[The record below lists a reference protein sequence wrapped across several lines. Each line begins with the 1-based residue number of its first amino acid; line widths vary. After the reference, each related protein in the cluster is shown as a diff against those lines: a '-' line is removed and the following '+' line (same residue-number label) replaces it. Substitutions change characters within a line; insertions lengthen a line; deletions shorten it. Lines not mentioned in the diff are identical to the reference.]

1 MKAVLYTDGGARGN
15 PGPGAI
21 GVVLQVEGREP
32 LGIAELIGEVT
43 NNVAEYRAL
52 LRGLQEARRRG
63 VTNVECRLDSEL
75 VVKQLTAVYKVRD
88 RNLAPLFVQVRN
100 AAQEFTSIRFRAVA
114 RAENREADALVNA
127 ALARAGYPKKDPPA
141 TVHRW

>member
-21 GVVLQVEGREP
+21 GVVLKVEGREP

-63 VTNVECRLDSEL
+63 VTNLECRLDSEL
-75 VVKQLTAVYKVRD
+75 VVGQLTAVYKVRNK
-88 RNLAPLFVQVRN
+88 NLAPLFVQVRN
-100 AAQEFTSIRFRAVA
+100 AAREFPSIRFRAVA

-127 ALARAGYPKKDPPA
+127 VLARAGYPKKDPPA
-141 TVHRW
+141 AIRR